1 MRALGFDVKK
11 PEVLSLMREYDRE
24 NTGRIEF
31 GDFYE
36 ISNDFE
42 RWFVESFVSV

>member
-1 MRALGFDVKK
+1 
-11 PEVLSLMREYDRE
+11 MREYDRE

-36 ISNDFE
+36 ISIEYFSTLNEPF
-42 RWFVESFVSV
+42 

>member
-1 MRALGFDVKK
+1 
-11 PEVLSLMREYDRE
+11 MREYDRE

-36 ISNDFE
+36 ISKKDYLEIF
-42 RWFVESFVSV
+42 

>member
-1 MRALGFDVKK
+1 MKGFDVKK

-24 NTGRIEF
+24 QSGRIEF

-36 ISNDFE
+36 ISIE
-42 RWFVESFVSV
+42 VFVNLTQFS

>member
-1 MRALGFDVKK
+1 
-11 PEVLSLMREYDRE
+11 MREYDRE

-36 ISNDFE
+36 ISKEDDLNIF
-42 RWFVESFVSV
+42 